1 MPNIRCELSFI
12 PSVFHFLISCNLGPN
27 SRQLLAFARRSVVI
41 LDVTMWGQM
50 YYAIIDHFRILMDL
64 GEESL
69 MSMDR
74 LKELVP

>member
-1 MPNIRCELSFI
+1 MQFRP
-12 PSVFHFLISCNLGPN
+12 
-27 SRQLLAFARRSVVI
+27 QLLAFARRSVVI
-41 LDVTMWGQM
+41 LDVTMWEM